1 MAADLMNRRWIDQLE
16 LLMCA
21 CRLELLCKCKVET
34 LSSLPKEH
42 NWQWIVIKLYK
53 AAVLHIDRNP
63 FTSYSFQFL
72 DCVSKYMVDRYG
84 RLIYSTQ
91 FHLIFIVC
99 IKGGCCIPFHHIV
112 FVRPQS
118 EQSTDCLLL
127 ASQKILSSSLTSRM
141 QLHVC
146 QPLDCIL

>member
-1 MAADLMNRRWIDQLE
+1 MQVQGGNSVKFAKRTQL
-16 LLMCA
+16 
-21 CRLELLCKCKVET
+21 VVD
-34 LSSLPKEH
+34 S
-42 NWQWIVIKLYK
+42 Y
-53 AAVLHIDRNP
+53 VLHIDRNP

-72 DCVSKYMVDRYG
+72 DCVSKCMVDRYD

-127 ASQKILSSSLTSRM
+127 ASQKILSSSLTSR
-141 QLHVC
+141 V
-146 QPLDCIL
+146 